1 MAGIRQTTL
10 ILGEGITEF
19 FFLNSLRDDYPALKN
34 VMPSYPKH
42 TSIEEL
48 EIEIKKAI
56 RDYNKVFCVI
66 DMDNKQDGVER
77 QKYLEL
83 KNAYHNQTFVDEK
96 LGTNCFVRFF
106 ETDRCTELFF
116 LYYFTYTTKK
126 FLSYKSLVEDL
137 HVYCE
142 YDKTI
147 RFFRKHPL
155 HSYFSKKGGSIDAAI
170 KNAIKSQKYKEK
182 ADADGS
188 FSELGVM
195 FKELLYDEKQ
205 K

>member
-1 MAGIRQTTL
+1 MHIIIKHLWMRNWGRTVL
-10 ILGEGITEF
+10 SV
-19 FFLNSLRDDYPALKN
+19 FLKQ
-34 VMPSYPKH
+34 
-42 TSIEEL
+42 
-48 EIEIKKAI
+48 
-56 RDYNKVFCVI
+56 I
-66 DMDNKQDGVER
+66 DVQ
-77 QKYLEL
+77 
-83 KNAYHNQTFVDEK
+83 
-96 LGTNCFVRFF
+96 NC
-106 ETDRCTELFF
+106 FF

>member
-77 QKYLEL
+77 MPEGQVSGI
-83 KNAYHNQTFVDEK
+83 NAR
-96 LGTNCFVRFF
+96 GTGEMMSDVR
-106 ETDRCTELFF
+106 
-116 LYYFTYTTKK
+116 
-126 FLSYKSLVEDL
+126 SKS
-137 HVYCE
+137 
-142 YDKTI
+142 
-147 RFFRKHPL
+147 
-155 HSYFSKKGGSIDAAI
+155 
-170 KNAIKSQKYKEK
+170 
-182 ADADGS
+182 
-188 FSELGVM
+188 
-195 FKELLYDEKQ
+195 
-205 K
+205 